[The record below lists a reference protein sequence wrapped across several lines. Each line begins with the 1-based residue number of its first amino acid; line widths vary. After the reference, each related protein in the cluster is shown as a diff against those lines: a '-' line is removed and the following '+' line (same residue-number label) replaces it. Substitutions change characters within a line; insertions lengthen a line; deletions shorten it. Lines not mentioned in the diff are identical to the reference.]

1 MIKIFTHVGL
11 DPRTGGGVATYVKN
25 LAAVLS
31 ASDQRHE
38 ILNVSQFSK
47 FLMLIAFFRYFSFR
61 GTILLNS
68 AFHPFSLLMILF
80 SRSKNLIVM
89 PHGEFLSAALELN
102 KRKKQTVLRALK
114 WLTKYCGA
122 SRNVTVVAAS
132 ECEANNF
139 MQYIAVRDAK
149 IVQDVVH
156 LPEPHIPVKAHLN
169 DRDNRLHVVMI
180 GRMVR
185 MKGFDKVLKDLGR
198 QLLPEIEKISVYYLD
213 EDPAYLSE
221 VADAASR
228 LRSGGMSVRLRE
240 GRDARE
246 IFSDCKD
253 TNCVLIV
260 PSDFESFGYVLVENL
275 WMPNKPIVSYE
286 NELTSYLN
294 SLGHCRLVRDNCFA
308 EAIQTNE
315 PADNLAVRNAIQSY
329 ADAINVETIEIL
341 FGAKT

>member
-1 MIKIFTHVGL
+1 MIRIFTHVGL
-11 DPRTGGGVATYVKN
+11 DPRAGGGVAAYVRN
-25 LAAVLS
+25 LAAVFS
-31 ASDQRHE
+31 ASGRRYE

-102 KRKKQTVLRALK
+102 KRKKLTVLRILK
-114 WLTKYCGA
+114 WLTTYFGA
-122 SRNVTVVAAS
+122 SGHVTIVAAS
-132 ECEANNF
+132 EAEANNF
-139 MQYIAVRDAK
+139 AHYIAVRDVK

-156 LPEPHIPVKAHLN
+156 LPERSMQLKANLK
-169 DRDNRLHVVMI
+169 DQDNRLHVVMI

-185 MKGFDKVLKDLGR
+185 MKGFKKVLEDLDHR
-198 QLLPEIEKISVYYLD
+198 TLPEIEKISVYYLD

-221 VADAASR
+221 VQDAADR
-228 LRSGGMSVRLRE
+228 LRRGGMCVLLRE
-240 GRDARE
+240 GRDADE
-246 IFSDCKD
+246 IYSDCKD
-253 TNCVLIV
+253 TSCVLIV

-275 WMPNKPIVSYE
+275 WMPNKPIVSFE
-286 NELTSYLN
+286 NKLTSYLKGR
-294 SLGHCRLVRDNCFA
+294 GHCRLVRDNCFA
-308 EAIQTNE
+308 EAIRTNE
-315 PADNLAVRNAIQSY
+315 PADYLAVRNAIQSY

-341 FGAKT
+341 CGAET

>member
-1 MIKIFTHVGL
+1 MIRIFTHVGL
-11 DPRTGGGVATYVKN
+11 DPRAGGGVAAYVRN

-47 FLMLIAFFRYFSFR
+47 FSMLIAFFRYFSFR
-61 GTILLNS
+61 GTVLLNS

-102 KRKKQTVLRALK
+102 KRKKQIVLRVLK
-114 WLTKYCGA
+114 WLTKYSGA
-122 SRNVTVVAAS
+122 SKNVTIVAAS
-132 ECEANNF
+132 EAEANNF
-139 MQYIAVRDAK
+139 TQYVPVRDVK

-156 LPEPHIPVKAHLN
+156 LPERRIPAKALLN
-169 DRDNRLHVVMI
+169 SRDNRLHVVMI

-185 MKGFDKVLKDLGR
+185 MKGFDKVLKDLDR
-198 QLLPEIEKISVYYLD
+198 LKPPEIEKISVYYLD

-221 VADAASR
+221 VEDAASR
-228 LRSGGMSVRLRE
+228 LRSSGMSVVLRE
-240 GRDARE
+240 GRDADE
-246 IFSDCKD
+246 IYSDCKD

-275 WMPNKPIVSYE
+275 WMPNKPIVSFE
-286 NELTSYLN
+286 NKLTSYLEGQ
-294 SLGHCRLVRDNCFA
+294 GHCRLVRDNCFA
-308 EAIQTNE
+308 EAIRTNE
-315 PADNLAVRNAIQSY
+315 PANNLAVRDAIQSY
-329 ADAINVETIEIL
+329 ANEINLDTIEIL
-341 FGAKT
+341 FGAET